1 MDAIFSSLRNS
12 VTHVCFICTSTSD
25 SPLLHS
31 VLWQRNLMEHFWEG
45 SIFTAMALTTASD
58 IFGQHNKKGGVTS
71 EVRKEQDQQATHLA
85 VSLSNWNK
93 ETIFLNDF
101 LS

>member
-58 IFGQHNKKGGVTS
+58 IFGQHNKKGGITS
-71 EVRKEQDQQATHLA
+71 EVRKEQ
-85 VSLSNWNK
+85 VRFCVYP
-93 ETIFLNDF
+93 EEGPFFFFF
-101 LS
+101 LSFFSF